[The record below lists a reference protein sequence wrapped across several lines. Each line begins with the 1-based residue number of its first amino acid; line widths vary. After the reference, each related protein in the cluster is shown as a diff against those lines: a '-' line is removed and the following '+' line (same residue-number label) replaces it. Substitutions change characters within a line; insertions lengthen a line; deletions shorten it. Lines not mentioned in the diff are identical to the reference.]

1 MDLKSFREDKLKI
14 KTQSAFAELIGVEQ
28 SSVSRWEKDPDS
40 IPFQVIQKI
49 LEKTGATYEELTGW
63 KKPIPK
69 PLEVENTWEKANFT
83 KCTLSEYISVALK
96 EMEISDEC
104 RKAYID
110 DLQNGIVANLV
121 KPKVAIVGRSDT
133 GKSTLINALLGT
145 EKMPTSWTP
154 TTSIA
159 VYIKH
164 ISDRPSFI
172 EEDVW
177 VFTNQLGEENLWDE
191 RKLHDEEYCR
201 SWKIGAGGVEILR
214 SFGTR
219 QGENY
224 DKEAGAAVVFL
235 DAPILKTCD
244 IVDLPGF
251 GTETES
257 DDNITFATAQ
267 KADVVLYLS
276 QANGFMR
283 IEDITYLKR
292 NITELP
298 TWEKNGENTLKPL
311 SNLFIIASQAH
322 TVNNGNRVQLKEIL
336 DVGCAN
342 LLKTLP
348 DGYWDDRKILSGY
361 AYANNGFEELRSRFF
376 AYTIDIPDICSPFNA
391 ALTEILES
399 LPAIINE
406 KAKVFVRNYVESRK
420 PNLTSEIQKYEGI
433 VAEREKYVDLLAEI
447 DKNELS
453 RIKDNDKRKNNV
465 RDEISRLSNDSIDEF
480 TRYLSDTIN
489 TDALVQLIKS
499 KGIKNKK
506 DDIELFGSSL
516 QSMVQERCEKIL
528 TQKSELLT
536 EKTKEYITS
545 YTQSISRPFDKNSI
559 DVDFDA
565 GWAFASALS
574 NLGLIG
580 GFGGFLASTIYGTIL
595 LAGAGL
601 SIGTSIFGGIVT
613 SSIFGPIGIAV
624 GLLIAG
630 GLALAKLFGG
640 GWEKNV
646 AKKIVAAFDENDFSE
661 KFREGIRKYWEQTE
675 NAFDQAAAK
684 LDEDW
689 NDYVNNLRETV
700 NGYDIDELQR
710 KIANLKKTHLIFSRI
725 SRCKILVL

>member
-28 SSVSRWEKDPDS
+28 SNVSRWEKDPDS

-83 KCTLSEYISVALK
+83 KCTLSEYISTALK

-104 RKAYID
+104 RKAYIE

-145 EKMPTSWTP
+145 DKMPASWTP

-177 VFTNQLGEENLWDE
+177 VFTNQLGKENLWNE

-235 DAPILKTCD
+235 DAPVLKACD

-267 KADVVLYLS
+267 KADVVIYLS

-292 NITELP
+292 NIAELP
-298 TWEKNGENTLKPL
+298 TWEKKDKNTLKPL
-311 SNLFIIASQAH
+311 SNLFIVASQAH
-322 TVNNGNRVQLKEIL
+322 TVNNGNRVELKEIL
-336 DVGCAN
+336 DVGCKN

-348 DGYWDDRKILSGY
+348 DGYWDDRRNLSGY
-361 AYANNGFEELRSRFF
+361 TYANKGFEELRSRFF
-376 AYTIDIPDICSPFNA
+376 VYAIDIPDICSPFNA
-391 ALTEILES
+391 ALKEILES
-399 LPAIINE
+399 SPVIINE
-406 KAKVFVRNYVESRK
+406 KVKVFVRNYVESRK
-420 PNLTSEIQKYEGI
+420 PNLISEIQKYEGI
-433 VAEREKYVDLLAEI
+433 VAEREKYVDLLDEI
-447 DKNELS
+447 EKNELS
-453 RIKDNDKRKNNV
+453 RIKDNDKQKNDV
-465 RDEISRLSNDSIDEF
+465 RDEISRLSKDSIDEF
-480 TRYLSDTIN
+480 TQYLSDTIN
-489 TDALVQLIKS
+489 TDALVKRIKS

-506 DDIELFGSSL
+506 DDIELFGSFL
-516 QSMVQERCEKIL
+516 QSMVQEHCEKIL
-528 TQKSELLT
+528 MQKSEILA
-536 EKTKEYITS
+536 EKAKEYIAS

-580 GFGGFLASTIYGTIL
+580 GFSGFLASTIYGTIL

-601 SIGTSIFGGIVT
+601 SIGTSIWWGIIT

-630 GLALAKLFGG
+630 GLTIAKLFGG

-646 AKKIVAAFDENDFSE
+646 AKKIVAAFENNDFNG

-675 NAFDQAAAK
+675 NAFDQAAAE
-684 LDEDW
+684 LDKDW
-689 NDYVNNLRETV
+689 NTYVNNLRETV
-700 NGYDIDELQR
+700 NGYDINELQQ
-710 KIANLKKTHLIFSRI
+710 KITSLKNI
-725 SRCKILVL
+725 SCFFKNIPL

>member
-14 KTQSAFAELIGVEQ
+14 KTQSAFAELIGAEQ

-69 PLEVENTWEKANFT
+69 PLDIKNTWEKANFT
-83 KCTLSEYISVALK
+83 KCTLSEYISDALK
-96 EMEISDEC
+96 EMEISEEY
-104 RKAYID
+104 RKAYIE
-110 DLQNGIVANLV
+110 DLQNGIVANLI

-145 EKMPTSWTP
+145 DKMPTSWTP

-164 ISDRPSFI
+164 VSDRPSFI

-177 VFTNQLGEENLWDE
+177 VFTNQLGKENLWDE

-235 DAPILKTCD
+235 DAPVLKTCD

-322 TVNNGNRVQLKEIL
+322 TVNNGNRV
-336 DVGCAN
+336 
-342 LLKTLP
+342 
-348 DGYWDDRKILSGY
+348 
-361 AYANNGFEELRSRFF
+361 
-376 AYTIDIPDICSPFNA
+376 
-391 ALTEILES
+391 
-399 LPAIINE
+399 
-406 KAKVFVRNYVESRK
+406 
-420 PNLTSEIQKYEGI
+420 
-433 VAEREKYVDLLAEI
+433 
-447 DKNELS
+447 
-453 RIKDNDKRKNNV
+453 
-465 RDEISRLSNDSIDEF
+465 
-480 TRYLSDTIN
+480 
-489 TDALVQLIKS
+489 
-499 KGIKNKK
+499 
-506 DDIELFGSSL
+506 
-516 QSMVQERCEKIL
+516 
-528 TQKSELLT
+528 
-536 EKTKEYITS
+536 
-545 YTQSISRPFDKNSI
+545 
-559 DVDFDA
+559 
-565 GWAFASALS
+565 
-574 NLGLIG
+574 
-580 GFGGFLASTIYGTIL
+580 
-595 LAGAGL
+595 
-601 SIGTSIFGGIVT
+601 
-613 SSIFGPIGIAV
+613 
-624 GLLIAG
+624 
-630 GLALAKLFGG
+630 
-640 GWEKNV
+640 
-646 AKKIVAAFDENDFSE
+646 
-661 KFREGIRKYWEQTE
+661 
-675 NAFDQAAAK
+675 
-684 LDEDW
+684 
-689 NDYVNNLRETV
+689 
-700 NGYDIDELQR
+700 
-710 KIANLKKTHLIFSRI
+710 
-725 SRCKILVL
+725 

>member
-63 KKPIPK
+63 KKTIPK
-69 PLEVENTWEKANFT
+69 PLEIENTWEKANFT
-83 KCTLSEYISVALK
+83 KLTLSEYVSVALK
-96 EMEISDEC
+96 EMEVSDEC

-110 DLQNGIVANLV
+110 DLQNVIVANLV
-121 KPKVAIVGRSDT
+121 KPKLAIVGRSDT
-133 GKSTLINALLGT
+133 GKSALINALLGA
-145 EKMPTSWTP
+145 EKMPVSWTP
-154 TTSIA
+154 TTTIA

-172 EEDVW
+172 EEDAW
-177 VFTNQLGEENLWDE
+177 VFANQLGDENSWDE
-191 RKLHDEEYCR
+191 RKLCDEEYCR
-201 SWKIGAGGVEILR
+201 SWKIGAGGVEVLR

-235 DAPILKTCD
+235 DAPVLKTCD
-244 IVDLPGF
+244 IIDLPGF

-267 KADVVLYLS
+267 KADIVLYLS

-292 NITELP
+292 NISELP
-298 TWEKNGENTLKPL
+298 VWEKKGENTLKPL

-322 TVNNGNRVQLKEIL
+322 TVDNGNRERLKEIL
-336 DVGCAN
+336 DVGCKN
-342 LLKTLP
+342 LHKTLS
-348 DGYWDDRKILSGY
+348 DGYWDDRKNLSGY
-361 AYANNGFEELRSRFF
+361 TYANNGLEELCSRFF

-391 ALTEILES
+391 ALTEILEA
-399 LPAIINE
+399 LPAIINNN
-406 KAKVFVRNYVESRK
+406 AKMFVRNYVESRK

-433 VAEREKYVDLLAEI
+433 VAEREKYVDLLDEI
-447 DKNELS
+447 DKNELF
-453 RIKDNDKRKNNV
+453 RIKDNDKRKNDI

-480 TRYLSDTIN
+480 TRYLSETIN
-489 TDALVQLIKS
+489 VDALVELMKS
-499 KGIKNKK
+499 KGIKNKR

-516 QSMVQERCEKIL
+516 QSMIQGRCEKIL
-528 TQKSELLT
+528 KQKSALLT
-536 EKTKEYITS
+536 EKTNEYITS
-545 YTQSISRPFDKNSI
+545 YTQSISRPFDDNSI

-574 NLGLIG
+574 SF
-580 GFGGFLASTIYGTIL
+580 GFGMFGSFLACTIYGTVFFTRT
-595 LAGAGL
+595 GL
-601 SIGTSIFGGIVT
+601 SIGTYFTFGRIAGISVL
-613 SSIFGPIGIAV
+613 GPLGIAV

-630 GLALAKLFGG
+630 GLVLTKLLGG
-640 GWEKNV
+640 GWEKKV
-646 AKKIVAAFDENDFSE
+646 AKKIVSTFDKNDFSK
-661 KFREGIRKYWEQTE
+661 KFREGMRKYWEQTE
-675 NAFDQAAAK
+675 NAFDRAAAK
-684 LDEDW
+684 LDEEW
-689 NDYVNNLRETV
+689 NDYVKNLRETV

-710 KIANLKKTHLIFSRI
+710 KIANLKNVACFFENIPL
-725 SRCKILVL
+725 